1 MLLLP
6 WFTRWLKRSFEM
18 FGGLKSKTGI
28 TLIHYIHSEGKK
40 KKKVLFL
47 WSLSP
52 TDIFHTIGRKLRLT
66 CYISPHYLVPPCL
79 YSPVP
84 QIE

>member
-40 KKKVLFL
+40 KKRSSSF
-47 WSLSP
+47 
-52 TDIFHTIGRKLRLT
+52 G
-66 CYISPHYLVPPCL
+66 PC
-79 YSPVP
+79 P
-84 QIE
+84 QQIYFTQLAEN